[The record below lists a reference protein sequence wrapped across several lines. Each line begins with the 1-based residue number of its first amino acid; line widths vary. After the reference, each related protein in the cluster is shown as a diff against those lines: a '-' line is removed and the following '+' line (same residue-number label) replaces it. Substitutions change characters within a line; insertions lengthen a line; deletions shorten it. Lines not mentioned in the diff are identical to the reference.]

1 MKSREKIVEAQL
13 VQAAFRELRLNLQL
27 IQDLATCP
35 NYDHVARWITET
47 YHYGPHAETGQVQAH
62 LDADRLHA
70 SSLTLPEIVRIMMT
84 DPETA
89 HLCRATVTA
98 WTPPADNPWL
108 PDSWNLT
115 QQGQVVRHDPDLAD
129 KWAAAAKQREHALRR
144 ASNA

>member
-13 VQAAFRELRLNLQL
+13 LQAAFRELRLNLQL
-27 IQDLATCP
+27 IADLQHCP

-70 SSLTLPEIVRIMMT
+70 SSLTLAEIVRIMMT

-98 WTPPADNPWL
+98 WTPPETNPWL
-108 PDSWNLT
+108 PESMNLT
-115 QQGQVVRHDPDLAD
+115 LQGQVVRHDPDLAE
-129 KWAAAAKQREHALRR
+129 KWAAQAKQREHALRR